1 MSRFWILA
9 VVIVLSVGSVLS
21 CNTNKKSADSATGTP
36 AAVVV
41 ADTSAGV
48 AVAVPLDPGVE
59 LDVAAPPGV
68 AVFLVDDKGRAVYTL
83 DDASG
88 GNASYTGDCAKN
100 FTPVAGHSTAP
111 SGDTAVKSSMTGS
124 VTRSDGSKQAT
135 YNGKPLYYY
144 NGDSARGD
152 AKGLGMKEDCG
163 TAHLVNPGGSSVF
176 PPKPSKKK

>member
-1 MSRFWILA
+1 MSRFWKLAILNVMVLIA
-9 VVIVLSVGSVLS
+9 VSA
-21 CNTNKKSADSATGTP
+21 CNTGKKSSDSSSGTP

-48 AVAVPLDPGVE
+48 AVAVAADPGVE

-68 AVFLVDDKGRAVYTL
+68 AVFLVDNKGRAVYTL

-88 GNASYTGDCAKN
+88 GNASYAGNCAKN
-100 FTPVAGHSTAP
+100 FTPVAGHATAP
-111 SGDTAVKSSMTGS
+111 TGDTAVKSSMTGS

-144 NGDSARGD
+144 NGDAAQGD
-152 AKGLGMKEDCG
+152 AKGQGMKEDCG

-176 PPKPSKKK
+176 PPKPSKNK

>member
-1 MSRFWILA
+1 MSRIWKLA
-9 VVIVLSVGSVLS
+9 IPIVMCVAGVSA
-21 CNTNKKSADSATGTP
+21 CNTSKKSSDSASGTP

-48 AVAVPLDPGVE
+48 AVAVPVDPGVE

-68 AVFLVDDKGRAVYTL
+68 AVFLVDDRGRAVYTL

-88 GNASYTGDCAKN
+88 GNASYTGDCARN

-111 SGDTAVKSSMTGS
+111 TGDTAVKSSMTGS
-124 VTRSDGSKQAT
+124 VTGSNGSKQAT

-144 NGDSARGD
+144 NGDTARGD
-152 AKGLGMKEDCG
+152 AKGQGMKEDCG